1 MSKIYSFDQ
10 LTDSVELLERKPPR
24 FIAGLLFFLALSLLV
39 FIIWAYIG
47 TLDTVSKGTAI
58 VQGKSDVSASRSQIV
73 GTVDTVFVQSGDEV
87 KIGDS
92 LIQLKNQELVDKH
105 NQVDQIVKHL
115 DKQKGMLE
123 ELKKSIQ
130 FHKSSFSNEVDKKII
145 EEYKGYEQGYES
157 LENEKENEMKVIDNS
172 KFSNEQDEVLQ
183 GLIEE
188 KESIQTEIKL
198 IEKQKAREN
207 ALEEQKARENALGEQ
222 KARENAL
229 GEQKAR
235 ENALEEQKARE
246 NALGEQK
253 ARENALGEQKARE
266 NALGE
271 QKARENALGEQK
283 QLLDDKID
291 SLESQKNSVEKR
303 IEQRKKSL
311 ESERKKVEITREGK
325 KEQKQDILNQYK
337 ENAIISVNQRV
348 ESLERDIFLKKQELN
363 GLHNQNET
371 TTIKAK
377 KDGIVQFP
385 SIIQQGDLIDP
396 GQEIV
401 SVIPKDDEKKIKI
414 LLSAQEIKGI
424 KKENKVQYSF
434 KLKKTDKQI
443 GKVTYVSVNPIFNKD
458 SKSYMYELEATIDT
472 KELNELHTGMM
483 GQASIVTGEEKI
495 WRFLLRK
502 LDFISN

>member
-198 IEKQKAREN
+198 IEK
-207 ALEEQKARENALGEQ
+207 
-222 KARENAL
+222 
-229 GEQKAR
+229 
-235 ENALEEQKARE
+235 
-246 NALGEQK
+246 
-253 ARENALGEQKARE
+253 
-266 NALGE
+266 

>member
-24 FIAGLLFFLALSLLV
+24 FIAGLLFFLALSFLG

-58 VQGKSDVSASRSQIV
+58 VQGKSDISASRSQIV
-73 GTVDTVFVQSGDEV
+73 GIIDTVFVQSGDEV

-145 EEYKGYEQGYES
+145 EEYKGYEQGYQS
-157 LENEKENEMKVIDNS
+157 LENEKENEIKVIDNS
-172 KFSNEQDEVLQ
+172 KFQNEQDEVLQ

-188 KESIQTEIKL
+188 KESIQREIKL
-198 IEKQKAREN
+198 IEKQKAKEN
-207 ALEEQKARENALGEQ
+207 ALEEQKVKENTLEEQKVKENALEEQ
-222 KARENAL
+222 KVKENAL
-229 GEQKAR
+229 EEQKVKENALEEQKAR

-246 NALGEQK
+246 NALE
-253 ARENALGEQKARE
+253 
-266 NALGE
+266 
-271 QKARENALGEQK
+271 EQK

-303 IEQRKKSL
+303 IEQRKKNL

-348 ESLERDIFLKKQELN
+348 ESLEREIFLKKQELN

-401 SVIPKDDEKKIKI
+401 SVIPKEDEKKIKI

-443 GKVTYVSVNPIFNKD
+443 GKVTYVSANPIFNKD

-472 KELNELHTGMM
+472 KELNELHTGMI
-483 GQASIVTGEEKI
+483 GQASIITGEEKI

-502 LDFISN
+502 LDFISS

>member
-24 FIAGLLFFLALSLLV
+24 FIAGLLFFLALSFLG

-58 VQGKSDVSASRSQIV
+58 VQGKSDISASRSQIV
-73 GTVDTVFVQSGDEV
+73 GIIDTVFVQSGDEV

-145 EEYKGYEQGYES
+145 EEYKGYEQGYQS
-157 LENEKENEMKVIDNS
+157 LENEKENEIKVIDNS
-172 KFSNEQDEVLQ
+172 KFQNEQDEVLQ

-188 KESIQTEIKL
+188 KESIQREIKL
-198 IEKQKAREN
+198 IEKQKAKENALEEQKVKENALEEQKVKENALEEQKVKEN
-207 ALEEQKARENALGEQ
+207 ALEEQKARENALE
-222 KARENAL
+222 
-229 GEQKAR
+229 
-235 ENALEEQKARE
+235 
-246 NALGEQK
+246 
-253 ARENALGEQKARE
+253 
-266 NALGE
+266 
-271 QKARENALGEQK
+271 EQK

-303 IEQRKKSL
+303 IEQRKKNL

-348 ESLERDIFLKKQELN
+348 ESLEREIFLKKQELN

-401 SVIPKDDEKKIKI
+401 SVIPKEDEKKIKI

-443 GKVTYVSVNPIFNKD
+443 GKVTYVSANPIFNKD

-472 KELNELHTGMM
+472 KELNELHTGMI
-483 GQASIVTGEEKI
+483 GQASIITGEEKI

-502 LDFISN
+502 LDFISS

>member
-1 MSKIYSFDQ
+1 
-10 LTDSVELLERKPPR
+10 VLE
-24 FIAGLLFFLALSLLV
+24 
-39 FIIWAYIG
+39 
-47 TLDTVSKGTAI
+47 
-58 VQGKSDVSASRSQIV
+58 
-73 GTVDTVFVQSGDEV
+73 
-87 KIGDS
+87 
-92 LIQLKNQELVDKH
+92 
-105 NQVDQIVKHL
+105 
-115 DKQKGMLE
+115 
-123 ELKKSIQ
+123 
-130 FHKSSFSNEVDKKII
+130 
-145 EEYKGYEQGYES
+145 
-157 LENEKENEMKVIDNS
+157 
-172 KFSNEQDEVLQ
+172 
-183 GLIEE
+183 
-188 KESIQTEIKL
+188 
-198 IEKQKAREN
+198 
-207 ALEEQKARENALGEQ
+207 
-222 KARENAL
+222 
-229 GEQKAR
+229 
-235 ENALEEQKARE
+235 
-246 NALGEQK
+246 
-253 ARENALGEQKARE
+253 
-266 NALGE
+266 
-271 QKARENALGEQK
+271 EQK
-283 QLLDDKID
+283 QLLGDKID

-303 IEQRKKSL
+303 IEQRKKTL
-311 ESERKKVEITREGK
+311 ESEREKVEITREGK

-401 SVIPKDDEKKIKI
+401 SVIPKEDEKKIKI

-443 GKVTYVSVNPIFNKD
+443 GKVTYVSANPIFNKD

-472 KELNELHTGMM
+472 KELNELHTGMI

>member
-198 IEKQKAREN
+198 IGKQKV
-207 ALEEQKARENALGEQ
+207 
-222 KARENAL
+222 
-229 GEQKAR
+229 
-235 ENALEEQKARE
+235 
-246 NALGEQK
+246 
-253 ARENALGEQKARE
+253 RENALGEQKARE

-303 IEQRKKSL
+303 IEQRKKNL

-348 ESLERDIFLKKQELN
+348 ESLEREIFLKKQELN

-401 SVIPKDDEKKIKI
+401 SVIPKEDEKKIKI

-472 KELNELHTGMM
+472 KELNELHTGMI

>member
-10 LTDSVELLERKPPR
+10 LTDSVELLEKKPPR
-24 FIAGLLFFLALSLLV
+24 FIAGLLFFLTLSLLV

-145 EEYKGYEQGYES
+145 EEYKGYEQGYQS

-172 KFSNEQDEVLQ
+172 KISNEQDEILQ

-188 KESIQTEIKL
+188 KESIQREIKL
-198 IEKQKAREN
+198 IEKQKVREN
-207 ALEEQKARENALGEQ
+207 VLE
-222 KARENAL
+222 
-229 GEQKAR
+229 
-235 ENALEEQKARE
+235 
-246 NALGEQK
+246 
-253 ARENALGEQKARE
+253 
-266 NALGE
+266 
-271 QKARENALGEQK
+271 EQK

-303 IEQRKKSL
+303 IEQRKKNL

-401 SVIPKDDEKKIKI
+401 SVIPKEDEKKIKI

-443 GKVTYVSVNPIFNKD
+443 GKVTYVSANPIFNKD

-472 KELNELHTGMM
+472 KELNELHTGMI